1 MKIGV
6 FLVFLLALHHCDA
19 GELILA
25 AAPTQKARPCE
36 TSFVATSQ
44 RAQDF
49 YQPKASHLCPYLEGH
64 HSADPVHL
72 AHIRRLA
79 DHQGQFIMEEDDSW
93 RCKKCYKIASWSHV
107 HCPFCGGHWSKMAD
121 SNYTPQRRRA
131 RTPTARQVHQDRTD
145 WEWSR
150 EQNRSTSRRR
160 STSNQSTNSNRQS
173 RKNRGRRGRGRGN
186 KNEEVPT
193 YAKPTLPPPWM
204 PNSGN
209 SAAAT
214 LVTENTSTDTE
225 NYEMA
230 QALREAYPDPK
241 NRPDNVRRVLDKAD
255 QHTTKHLTSALHRS
269 TDALDKARSTLRQLQ
284 EAQHKHRQSWLRH
297 LKQVM
302 ESLEKQMVAFDEQQ
316 QDYGQRITNGRRAI
330 NTSRR
335 EIQRLNTQASLASM
349 PETVI
354 EDDFDET
361 LPEYDKE
368 EKKLRS
374 QVGELLTKCMEMTEE
389 RTPIEIESDDEAM
402 DASRKRLRSNEQK
415 DGSASAS
422 HGK

>member
-1 MKIGV
+1 
-6 FLVFLLALHHCDA
+6 
-19 GELILA
+19 
-25 AAPTQKARPCE
+25 
-36 TSFVATSQ
+36 
-44 RAQDF
+44 
-49 YQPKASHLCPYLEGH
+49 
-64 HSADPVHL
+64 
-72 AHIRRLA
+72 
-79 DHQGQFIMEEDDSW
+79 
-93 RCKKCYKIASWSHV
+93 
-107 HCPFCGGHWSKMAD
+107 
-121 SNYTPQRRRA
+121 
-131 RTPTARQVHQDRTD
+131 
-145 WEWSR
+145 
-150 EQNRSTSRRR
+150 
-160 STSNQSTNSNRQS
+160 
-173 RKNRGRRGRGRGN
+173 
-186 KNEEVPT
+186 
-193 YAKPTLPPPWM
+193 M

-422 HGK
+422 HGKWFWAAGLLVRVR